1 MTMKGI
7 DISSSQKD
15 LNCENIDADF
25 VIIKATQGT
34 TYVNPYCDIHYQQ
47 AMRAGQLRGVYHFA
61 NGGNAIDEANFFLNN
76 IQGYIK
82 DALLALDWEKDLGDG
97 YKNPVFGTVGASVW
111 VKTWCD
117 HVYHITGVRPIVYVQ
132 QSSMHDLDGI
142 GDYGLWIAQYAN
154 YDPTGY
160 QEHPWNEGAYTCAI
174 RQYSSRGCI
183 YGYNGYV
190 DLDIAYMDDI
200 AWNKYANPTGKSTA
214 PVVNTVPTQVQ
225 PKVDSVYYTVK
236 SGDTLSGIASRY
248 GTTYQH
254 LAQING
260 ISNPNLIYV
269 GQKIKI
275 DGSAPVDQSEYYE
288 VQSGDTLSGIA
299 ERYGTSYQHL
309 ARINGIVN
317 PNLIYVGQKIKVN

>member
-1 MTMKGI
+1 MTMNGI
-7 DISSSQKD
+7 DIASYQKN

-34 TYVNPYCDIHYQQ
+34 SYVNPYCDMHYQQ
-47 AMRAGQLRGVYHFA
+47 SVRAGQLQGVYHYA
-61 NGGNAIDEANFFLNN
+61 EGGNPQAEAAFFLKNVE
-76 IQGYIK
+76 GYIYK
-82 DALLALDWEKDLGDG
+82 AILCLDWESQENTRWSNND
-97 YKNPVFGTVGASVW
+97 AEW
-111 VKTWCD
+111 VKKFCD
-117 HVYHITGVRPIVYVQ
+117 YVYDNVQVHPIVYVQ
-132 QSSMHDLDGI
+132 ASAMSRLEGKI
-142 GDYGLWIAQYAN
+142 GDCGLWIAQYASN
-154 YDPTGY
+154 DTTGY
-160 QEHPWNEGAYTCAI
+160 QEHPWNEDAYTCAI
-174 RQYSSRGCI
+174 RQYSSHGHI
-183 YGYNGYV
+183 YGYDGDV

-200 AWNKYANPTGKSTA
+200 AWNKYANPVGKSTV
-214 PVVNTVPTQVQ
+214 PVVHPVSTPVQ
-225 PKVDSVYYTVK
+225 SKVDSIYYIVK
-236 SGDTLSGIASRY
+236 SGDTLSGIAAKY

-269 GQKIKI
+269 GQQIKT
-275 DGSAPVDQSEYYE
+275 DGSSSVEQPEYYT